1 MEKPFLHSYYRPKT
15 RVRHNKLT
23 EFLVQYYN
31 QVVGWYPDS
40 GIESYSGSIDLFEG
54 KKWFLLMGI
63 HSNWTVH
70 EFQSVENTVCPF
82 SLSKERSMPI

>member
-54 KKWFLLMGI
+54 KK
-63 HSNWTVH
+63 
-70 EFQSVENTVCPF
+70 
-82 SLSKERSMPI
+82 